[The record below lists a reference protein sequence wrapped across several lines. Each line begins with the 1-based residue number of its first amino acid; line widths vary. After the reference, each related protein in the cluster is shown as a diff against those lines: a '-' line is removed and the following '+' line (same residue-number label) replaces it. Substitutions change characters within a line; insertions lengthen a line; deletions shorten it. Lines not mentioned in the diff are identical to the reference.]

1 VKGESDMSEQ
11 WQFLLDHS
19 EIRFDVWALLA
30 LIVLI
35 AAVVYFIIRAIQMSG
50 KKKELQEQMEKLDEE
65 LGNAVSSMG
74 AAGAVQN
81 GSKQ

>member
-1 VKGESDMSEQ
+1 MSEQ

-35 AAVVYFIIRAIQMSG
+35 AAVAYFIIRAIQMSG
-50 KKKELQEQMEKLDEE
+50 KKKEIQERMEGLDEE
-65 LGNAVSSMG
+65 LGKAVSAVG

-81 GSKQ
+81 SGKQ

>member
-1 VKGESDMSEQ
+1 MSEQ

-35 AAVVYFIIRAIQMSG
+35 AAVAYFIVRAIQMSG
-50 KKKELQEQMEKLDEE
+50 KKKELEERLEELDKE
-65 LGNAVSSMG
+65 LGNAVTAGG

-81 GSKQ
+81 GNRQ